1 MYYAS
6 ASASTSAA
14 ISKEI
19 PKKDQPNVSILDLDV
34 PESEQ
39 EALPDVDDEIKKRLQ
54 VIKQPLVP
62 EEVQSV
68 SDIGKRLA
76 NLKGIPFREHNNI
89 DALNKVDKRT
99 EQEKTNDIMKQFL
112 EENEID
118 SNAAGAAMN
127 DFDADEDPI
136 KSIERRLAA
145 LKGTPTTSDNNKSHS
160 NDENE
165 DEETATNKI
174 VKQVRSHSLF
184 KSRFRNKKI
193 EIQNYSQYL
202 EAAKLPNSELTP
214 EEKEYVE
221 SIKPTEDT
229 EELPWCTI
237 CNEDATIRCEGCDDD
252 LFCRACFQEIHAD
265 DEEYREHRTKKFV
278 AKEENIGNV

>member
-1 MYYAS
+1 M
-6 ASASTSAA
+6 
-14 ISKEI
+14 
-19 PKKDQPNVSILDLDV
+19 

-76 NLKGIPFREHNNI
+76 NLKGVPFKEHNNI

-99 EQEKTNDIMKQFL
+99 EQEKTNDMMKQFL

-127 DFDADEDPI
+127 DFDADDDPI

-145 LKGTPTTSDNNKSHS
+145 LKGAPTTSEDNKSHS

-174 VKQVRSHSLF
+174 VKRVRFHILINAVF
-184 KSRFRNKKI
+184 
-193 EIQNYSQYL
+193 
-202 EAAKLPNSELTP
+202 
-214 EEKEYVE
+214 
-221 SIKPTEDT
+221 
-229 EELPWCTI
+229 
-237 CNEDATIRCEGCDDD
+237 
-252 LFCRACFQEIHAD
+252 
-265 DEEYREHRTKKFV
+265 
-278 AKEENIGNV
+278 

>member
-1 MYYAS
+1 M
-6 ASASTSAA
+6 
-14 ISKEI
+14 
-19 PKKDQPNVSILDLDV
+19 

-68 SDIGKRLA
+68 SDIGKRLT
-76 NLKGIPFREHNNI
+76 NLKGVPFKEHNNI

-99 EQEKTNDIMKQFL
+99 EQEKSNDMMKQLL

-127 DFDADEDPI
+127 DFDADDDPI

-145 LKGTPTTSDNNKSHS
+145 LKGTPTTSEDNKSHS

-165 DEETATNKI
+165 DEETATDKI
-174 VKQVRSHSLF
+174 VKRVRSHILF
-184 KSRFRNKKI
+184 NAVF
-193 EIQNYSQYL
+193 
-202 EAAKLPNSELTP
+202 
-214 EEKEYVE
+214 
-221 SIKPTEDT
+221 
-229 EELPWCTI
+229 
-237 CNEDATIRCEGCDDD
+237 
-252 LFCRACFQEIHAD
+252 
-265 DEEYREHRTKKFV
+265 
-278 AKEENIGNV
+278 